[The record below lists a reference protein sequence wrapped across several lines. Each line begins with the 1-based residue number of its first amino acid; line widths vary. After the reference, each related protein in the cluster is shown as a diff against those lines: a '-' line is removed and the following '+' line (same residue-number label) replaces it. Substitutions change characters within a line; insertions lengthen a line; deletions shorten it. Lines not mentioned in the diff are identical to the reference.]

1 MQVACGLGQEVSV
14 GRVSKEA
21 RARHR
26 RCLLCAKSKHHPV
39 CEDRASQSSNG
50 TFILLVDAGLYEFVM
65 ALLRKDS
72 SFDVVC
78 AAPYTLRYLCSWTFC
93 SSRDPIP
100 CHDIHTGC
108 LPFASFIDSCSTAFL
123 FSAHKLRTP
132 LLLLS
137 LPLSK
142 RADHLRKRYHLERL
156 LMLLRLEDEDPTSS
170 MVVSKIEVTRK
181 SRSRKSTLSRR
192 LGGADGAAIGARN
205 PKSAR
210 GVLLQL

>member
-1 MQVACGLGQEVSV
+1 MQVACGLGQELSV
-14 GRVSKEA
+14 GRVNEEA

-26 RCLLCAKSKHHPV
+26 RCLLCAKSKHRPV
-39 CEDRASQSSNG
+39 CEDRASQSRNG

-65 ALLRKDS
+65 ALLRKGS

-78 AAPYTLRYLCSWTFC
+78 AAPYTLRYLCSWNFC
-93 SSRDPIP
+93 SSRDPIGPIP

-108 LPFASFIDSCSTAFL
+108 LPFASSTDSCSTAFL

-156 LMLLRLEDEDPTSS
+156 LMLLRLEDEDPTS
-170 MVVSKIEVTRK
+170 IY
-181 SRSRKSTLSRR
+181 RR
-192 LGGADGAAIGARN
+192 LEGRAYR
-205 PKSAR
+205 KTEVR
-210 GVLLQL
+210 

>member
-72 SFDVVC
+72 SFDGVC
-78 AAPYTLRYLCSWTFC
+78 AAPYIFRYLQVPMFM
-93 SSRDPIP
+93 
-100 CHDIHTGC
+100 
-108 LPFASFIDSCSTAFL
+108 
-123 FSAHKLRTP
+123 
-132 LLLLS
+132 
-137 LPLSK
+137 
-142 RADHLRKRYHLERL
+142 E
-156 LMLLRLEDEDPTSS
+156 
-170 MVVSKIEVTRK
+170 
-181 SRSRKSTLSRR
+181 
-192 LGGADGAAIGARN
+192 
-205 PKSAR
+205 
-210 GVLLQL
+210 LLQLERPYSMSRYPYRLPTFCFIYRLLQYRISLLRSQATHSPPTLVPSLEQGSRSSSKKASPRTSAAVTSA